1 MKKTI
6 ALILSLAVPLSATGA
21 TGVMTGFSENTNMIT
36 LFGSDNAPHTAG
48 NLSSTLPDTD
58 NPANPFTLA
67 ATNNRIERYAL
78 ASADDNPLLLAE
90 VVGQTSEEFP
100 FLDDDDEI
108 LEVYDPLET
117 LNRGIFWF
125 NDKLYFYLL
134 KPIARG
140 YRWIAP
146 EPFRVAVGNI
156 FSNFVTPVRVINA
169 GLQGKFSDA
178 GNELVRFGTN
188 TTLGIGGMFDP
199 AKEHFGLAKKDE
211 DTGQTLGHYGVG
223 PGPYLVLP
231 FLGPSSFRDGAGLFA
246 DTYMNLVYHFWENSD
261 YYYAVTYRAINT
273 LSLDKDTYE
282 GIKKD
287 ALDPYLFVRDAWAQY
302 RQNLVE
308 N

>member
-6 ALILSLAVPLSATGA
+6 ALILSFAVPLSATGA
-21 TGVMTGFSENTNMIT
+21 TVVMTGFSENTNMIT
-36 LFGSDNAPHTAG
+36 QVGSDNTPDTSASQ
-48 NLSSTLPDTD
+48 SSILPDTD
-58 NPANPFTLA
+58 IPANPFA
-67 ATNNRIERYAL
+67 AANNGIERYRL

-90 VVGQTSEEFP
+90 VVGQTSDELL

-108 LEVYDPLET
+108 LDVYDPLET
-117 LNRGIFWF
+117 FNRGMFWF

-146 EPFRVAVGNI
+146 EPFRVAVANV
-156 FSNFVTPVRVINA
+156 FSNLETPVRVINA
-169 GLQGKFSDA
+169 GLQGKFGDA

-188 TTLGIGGMFDP
+188 STLGILGMFDP
-199 AKEHFGLAKKDE
+199 AKQHFGIAKKDE
-211 DTGQTLGHYGVG
+211 DTGQTLGHYGIG

-231 FLGPSSFRDGAGLFA
+231 FLGPSSFRDGVGRIA
-246 DTYMNLVYHFWENSD
+246 DSYMDIVTHTLENSD
-261 YYYAVTYRAINT
+261 YYYTVAYRAINK

-302 RQNLVE
+302 RKNLVE